1 MPRAFDF
8 PGGIHPPERK
18 CRSNQVALIEA
29 PLPSRVIL
37 PLQQHRGQP
46 ATPCVVAGELV
57 KTGSVIA
64 KREGMISSNL
74 HASIS
79 GTVTEVTTAQITIEG
94 DGQDEW
100 FRLPSLDWHNAGRHE
115 LLERL
120 NESGTVG
127 LGGAGFPSH
136 IKARV
141 VEQPAIHT
149 LVINAA
155 ECEPYIT
162 VDDLTLRHYPSEVI
176 EGAQIIAKL
185 CGAQQ
190 IVIGIEDNK
199 AEAIEALQHALLDDF
214 PHAPSN
220 SHSVNV
226 ELKVIA
232 TRYPSGGE
240 RQLIKKLLDLN
251 VASDGLPA
259 DVGVLCHNPGTL
271 LAILHAVRDG
281 QPLISR
287 IVTLTGEA
295 ISQPGNRWV
304 RLGMSVKELLAQAG
318 LKPSALHQVIQG
330 GPMMGT
336 PLLTLDT
343 PVTKLTNCLIAAT
356 FDELPPAPAESPCIR
371 CGECESVCPVALLPQ
386 QLHWYARAQDDTKLE
401 RYHLFDCIECG
412 ACSYVC
418 PSHIPLVTDYREAK
432 ERLRLQRIEAVKA
445 EHAKHRFEFRQA
457 RLAREEAEKQ
467 ARRDARKAQSRR
479 TPSEAVTAS
488 NGQPDLRGLRIAHAA
503 AKASVKKAE
512 KTLARVAQ
520 EDPKQALD
528 DLEMQLLTAQEN
540 LKAAEYQ
547 LAQAREQQ
555 SLDSANKESP

>member
-1 MPRAFDF
+1 MSSAFDF

-18 CRSNQVALIEA
+18 RLSNQAALSDA

-37 PLQQHRGQP
+37 PLQQHSGQ
-46 ATPCVVAGELV
+46 AASPCVMPGDWV
-57 KTGSVIA
+57 KAGSVIA
-64 KREGMISSNL
+64 NREGMISSNL

-79 GTVTEVTTAQITIEG
+79 GAVAEVSATHITIEG
-94 DGQDEW
+94 DGRDDWQ
-100 FRLPSLDWHNAGRHE
+100 RLPTLDWRHAE
-115 LLERL
+115 PAVLLERL
-120 NESGTVG
+120 NDSGIVG
-127 LGGAGFPSH
+127 LGGAGFPTH

-141 VEQPAIHT
+141 VEQHTIQT

-162 VDDLTLRHYPSEVI
+162 ADDLTLRHYAREVL
-176 EGAQIIAKL
+176 EGAQIMAKL
-185 CGAQQ
+185 CGAPH

-199 AEAIEALQHALLDDF
+199 PEAVDALRHALQHALPDSQPITFALT
-214 PHAPSN
+214 
-220 SHSVNV
+220 
-226 ELKVIA
+226 VIP

-240 RQLIKKLLDLN
+240 RQLIKKLLDLD
-251 VASDGLPA
+251 VPSGGLPA

-271 LAILHAVRDG
+271 LAVLHAVRDG
-281 QPLISR
+281 QPLVAR
-287 IVTLTGEA
+287 VVTLTGEA
-295 ISQPGNRWV
+295 IAQPGNRWV
-304 RLGMSVKELLAQAG
+304 RLGTSVKYLLEQAG
-318 LKPSALHQVIQG
+318 LNHAALHQVIQG
-330 GPMMGT
+330 GPMMGSV
-336 PLLTLDT
+336 LLTLDT

-356 FDELPPAPAESPCIR
+356 LEELPPSPAESPCIR

-386 QLHWYARAQDDTKLE
+386 QLHWYARAKDDTKMQ

-418 PSHIPLVTDYREAK
+418 PSHIPLVDDYREAK
-432 ERLRLQRIEAVKA
+432 SRIRLQRIEAVKA

-467 ARRDARKAQSRR
+467 ARREARQAQPRR
-479 TPSEAVTAS
+479 TSINPAASSEKV
-488 NGQPDLRGLRIAHAA
+488 DVRGLRIAHAA

-520 EDPKQALD
+520 EDPKQPLD
-528 DLEMQLLTAQEN
+528 DLEMQLATAQEN
-540 LKAAEYQ
+540 LQAAELQ

-555 SLDSANKESP
+555 AADNPAPAPSKDSS

>member
-1 MPRAFDF
+1 MASAFDF
-8 PGGIHPPERK
+8 PGGIYPPERK
-18 CRSNQVALIEA
+18 QRSNQSALIEA
-29 PLPSRVIL
+29 PLPSRVTL
-37 PLQQHRGQP
+37 PLQQHSGQP
-46 ATPCVVAGELV
+46 ATPCVSAGDTV
-57 KTGSVIA
+57 KVGSVIA
-64 KREGMISSNL
+64 KREGMISSAL

-79 GTVTEVTTAQITIEG
+79 GTVSEVSTTQITIEG

-100 FRLPSLDWHNAGRHE
+100 QRLPSLDWRIADTAA

-120 NESGTVG
+120 NESGIVG
-127 LGGAGFPSH
+127 LGGAGFPTH

-141 VEQPAIHT
+141 VEQHAIHN

-162 VDDLTLRHYPSEVI
+162 ADDLTLRHYANEVL
-176 EGAQIIAKL
+176 EGAQIIAKM

-199 AEAIEALQHALLDDF
+199 PEAIGALKQALT
-214 PHAPSN
+214 N
-220 SHSVNV
+220 SQPIPV
-226 ELKVIA
+226 ELTVIA

-251 VASDGLPA
+251 VPSDGLPA

-281 QPLISR
+281 QPLVSR
-287 IVTLTGEA
+287 VVTLTGEA
-295 ISQPGNRWV
+295 ITQPGNRWV
-304 RLGMSVKELLAQAG
+304 RLGTSVRELLEQAG
-318 LKPSALHQVIQG
+318 LNTPALQQVIQG
-330 GPMMGT
+330 GPMMGS

-356 FDELPPAPAESPCIR
+356 LEELPPPPAESPCIR

-386 QLHWYARAQDDTKLE
+386 QLHWYARAQDDAKLE

-418 PSHIPLVTDYREAK
+418 PSHIPLVVDYREAK
-432 ERLRLQRIEAVKA
+432 NRLRLQRIETAKA

-467 ARRDARKAQSRR
+467 ARKQARQAQQRR
-479 TPSEAVTAS
+479 PTHTAAAS
-488 NGQPDLRGLRIAHAA
+488 GEKVDLRGLRIAHAA

-520 EDPKQALD
+520 EDPKQSLD
-528 DLEMQLLTAQEN
+528 DLEMQLATAQEN
-540 LKAAEYQ
+540 LKAAELQ
-547 LAQAREQQ
+547 LSQARDQRSSE
-555 SLDSANKESP
+555 ESP

>member
-1 MPRAFDF
+1 MSNAFDF
-8 PGGIHPPERK
+8 PGGIYPPERK
-18 CRSNQVALIEA
+18 QRSNQSALIET
-29 PLPSRVIL
+29 PLPRRVTL
-37 PLQQHRGQP
+37 PLQQHSGQP
-46 ATPCVVAGELV
+46 AKPCVAQGNAV
-57 KTGSVIA
+57 KVGSVIA
-64 KREGMISSNL
+64 KREGMVSSAL

-79 GTVTEVTTAQITIEG
+79 GTVSEVSTTQISIEG

-100 FRLPSLDWHNAGRHE
+100 LRLPPLVWQNVEPHA

-120 NESGTVG
+120 NESGIVG
-127 LGGAGFPSH
+127 LGGAGFPTH

-141 VEQPAIHT
+141 VEQHTIHT

-162 VDDLTLRHYPSEVI
+162 ADDLTLRHYANEVL

-185 CGAQQ
+185 CGAQH

-199 AEAIEALQHALLDDF
+199 PEAIDALKQALT
-214 PHAPSN
+214 N
-220 SHSVNV
+220 SQPVPV
-226 ELKVIA
+226 ELAVIA

-251 VASDGLPA
+251 VPSGGLPA

-281 QPLISR
+281 QPLVSR
-287 IVTLTGEA
+287 VVTLTGEA
-295 ISQPGNRWV
+295 ITQPGNRWV
-304 RLGMSVKELLAQAG
+304 RLGTSVRELLEQAG
-318 LKPSALHQVIQG
+318 LNTPELHQVIQG

-356 FDELPPAPAESPCIR
+356 LEELPPPPAESPCIR

-386 QLHWYARAQDDTKLE
+386 QLHWYARAQDDAKLE

-418 PSHIPLVTDYREAK
+418 PSHIPLVVDYREAK
-432 ERLRLQRIEAVKA
+432 SRLRLQRIETAKA

-467 ARRDARKAQSRR
+467 ARKQARQAQQRR
-479 TPSEAVTAS
+479 PSNTAATNS
-488 NGQPDLRGLRIAHAA
+488 EKVDLRGLRIAHAA

-520 EDPKQALD
+520 EDPKQSLD
-528 DLEMQLLTAQEN
+528 DLEMQLATAQEN
-540 LKAAEYQ
+540 LKAAELQ
-547 LAQAREQQ
+547 LAQARKQQ
-555 SLDSANKESP
+555 SNEESL

>member
-1 MPRAFDF
+1 MSNAFDF
-8 PGGIHPPERK
+8 PGGIYPPERK
-18 CRSNQVALIEA
+18 QRSNQSALIEA
-29 PLPSRVIL
+29 PLPRRVTL
-37 PLQQHRGQP
+37 PLQQHSGQP
-46 ATPCVVAGELV
+46 AKSCVAQGNAV
-57 KTGSVIA
+57 KVGSVIA
-64 KREGMISSNL
+64 KREGMVSSAL

-79 GTVTEVTTAQITIEG
+79 GTVSEVSTTQISIEG

-100 FRLPSLDWHNAGRHE
+100 LRLPPLVWQNVEPHA

-120 NESGTVG
+120 NESGIVG
-127 LGGAGFPSH
+127 LGGAGFPTH

-141 VEQPAIHT
+141 VEQHTIHT

-162 VDDLTLRHYPSEVI
+162 ADDLTLRHYANEVL

-185 CGAQQ
+185 CGAQH

-199 AEAIEALQHALLDDF
+199 PEAIDALKQALT
-214 PHAPSN
+214 N
-220 SHSVNV
+220 SQPVPV
-226 ELKVIA
+226 ELAVIA

-251 VASDGLPA
+251 VPSGGLPA

-281 QPLISR
+281 QPLVSR
-287 IVTLTGEA
+287 VVTLTGEA
-295 ISQPGNRWV
+295 ITRPGNRWV
-304 RLGMSVKELLAQAG
+304 RLGTSVRELLEQAG
-318 LKPSALHQVIQG
+318 LNTPELHQVIQG

-343 PVTKLTNCLIAAT
+343 PVSKLTNCLIAAT
-356 FDELPPAPAESPCIR
+356 LEELPPPPAESPCIR

-386 QLHWYARAQDDTKLE
+386 QLHWYARAQDDAKLE

-418 PSHIPLVTDYREAK
+418 PSHIPLVVDYREAK
-432 ERLRLQRIEAVKA
+432 SRLRLQRIETAKA

-467 ARRDARKAQSRR
+467 ARKQARQAQQRR
-479 TPSEAVTAS
+479 PSNTAATNS
-488 NGQPDLRGLRIAHAA
+488 EKIDLRGLRIAHAA

-520 EDPKQALD
+520 EDPKQSLD
-528 DLEMQLLTAQEN
+528 DLEMQLATAQEN
-540 LKAAEYQ
+540 LKAAELQ

-555 SLDSANKESP
+555 SSEESP

>member
-1 MPRAFDF
+1 MSNAFDF
-8 PGGIHPPERK
+8 PGGIYPPERK
-18 CRSNQVALIEA
+18 QRSNQSALIEA
-29 PLPSRVIL
+29 PLPRWVTL
-37 PLQQHRGQP
+37 PLQQHSGQP
-46 ATPCVVAGELV
+46 ATPCVSAGDTVKVGSLV
-57 KTGSVIA
+57 A
-64 KREGMISSNL
+64 KREGMISSDL

-79 GTVTEVTTAQITIEG
+79 GTVSEVSATHINIDG

-100 FRLPSLDWHNAGRHE
+100 LRLPPLAWQHVEPHA

-120 NESGTVG
+120 NESGIVG
-127 LGGAGFPSH
+127 LGGAGFPTH

-141 VEQPAIHT
+141 VEQHTIHT

-162 VDDLTLRHYPSEVI
+162 ADDLTLRHHAKEVL
-176 EGAQIIAKL
+176 EGAQIVAKL
-185 CGAQQ
+185 CGAQH

-199 AEAIEALQHALLDDF
+199 AEAIDALKQALT
-214 PHAPSN
+214 N
-220 SHSVNV
+220 SQPVPV
-226 ELKVIA
+226 ELTVIA

-251 VASDGLPA
+251 VPSDGLPA

-281 QPLISR
+281 QPLVSR
-287 IVTLTGEA
+287 VVTLTGEA

-304 RLGMSVKELLAQAG
+304 RLGTSVRELLEQAG
-318 LKPSALHQVIQG
+318 LNTPALHQVIQG
-330 GPMMGT
+330 GPMMGS

-356 FDELPPAPAESPCIR
+356 LEELPPPPAESPCIR

-386 QLHWYARAQDDTKLE
+386 QLHWYARAQDDAKLE

-418 PSHIPLVTDYREAK
+418 PSHIPLVVDYREAK
-432 ERLRLQRIEAVKA
+432 SRIRLQRIEAAKA

-467 ARRDARKAQSRR
+467 ARKQARQAQQRR
-479 TPSEAVTAS
+479 PTNTATAS
-488 NGQPDLRGLRIAHAA
+488 GEKVDLRGLRIAHAA

-520 EDPKQALD
+520 EDPKQSLD
-528 DLEMQLLTAQEN
+528 DLEMQLATAQEN
-540 LKAAEYQ
+540 LKAAELQ

-555 SLDSANKESP
+555 SSEESS

>member
-1 MPRAFDF
+1 MSSAFDF
-8 PGGIHPPERK
+8 PGGIYPPERK
-18 CRSNQVALIEA
+18 QRSNQAALVSA
-29 PLPSRVIL
+29 PLPMRVTL
-37 PLQQHRGQP
+37 PLQQNSGQ
-46 ATPCVVAGELV
+46 ASTPCVAVGEQV
-57 KTGSVIA
+57 YVGSIIA
-64 KREGMISSNL
+64 RREGMISSNL

-79 GTVTEVTTAQITIEG
+79 GVIAAVSASHIIIEG
-94 DGQDEW
+94 DGQDTW
-100 FRLPSLDWHNAGRHE
+100 QRLPSLDWPHSAPAE

-120 NESGTVG
+120 NESGIVG
-127 LGGAGFPSH
+127 LGGAGFPTSV
-136 IKARV
+136 KARV
-141 VEQPAIHT
+141 VEQHVIHT

-162 VDDLTLRHYPSEVI
+162 ADDLTLRHHPTEVL
-176 EGAQIIAKL
+176 EGAQILAKL

-190 IVIGIEDNK
+190 ILIGIEDNK
-199 AEAIEALQHALLDDF
+199 PEAIKALNKAL
-214 PHAPSN
+214 PN
-220 SHSVNV
+220 SQPVPV
-226 ELKVIA
+226 ALKVVA

-240 RQLIKKLLDLN
+240 RQLIKRLLNLN
-251 VASDGLPA
+251 VPSGGLPA

-271 LAILHAVRDG
+271 LAALQAVRDG
-281 QPLISR
+281 QPLVSR
-287 IVTLTGEA
+287 VVTLTGEA
-295 ISQPGNRWV
+295 LTQPGNRWV
-304 RLGMSVKELLAQAG
+304 RLGTSVKELLTQAG
-318 LKPSALHQVIQG
+318 LDQTSVAQVIQG

-356 FDELPPAPAESPCIR
+356 IAELPPAPAESPCIR

-386 QLHWYARAQDDTKLE
+386 QLHWYARAKDDAKME

-418 PSHIPLVTDYREAK
+418 PSHIPLVEDYREAK
-432 ERLRLQRIEAVKA
+432 GRIRLQRIESVKA

-467 ARRDARKAQSRR
+467 ARREARQAQNRR
-479 TPSEAVTAS
+479 PHSHASTENSEKV
-488 NGQPDLRGLRIAHAA
+488 DLRGLRIAHAA

-520 EDPKQALD
+520 EDPKQPLD
-528 DLEMQLLTAQEN
+528 DLEMQLATAQEN
-540 LKAAEYQ
+540 LRAAELQ

-555 SLDSANKESP
+555 PSKESS

>member
-1 MPRAFDF
+1 MPSAYDF
-8 PGGIHPPERK
+8 PGGIYPPERK
-18 CRSNQVALIEA
+18 QRSSQATLIEA
-29 PLPSRVIL
+29 PLPSRVTL
-37 PLQQHRGQP
+37 PLQQHSGQP
-46 ATPCVVAGELV
+46 ATPCVASGDRV
-57 KTGSVIA
+57 KVGSVIA
-64 KREGMISSNL
+64 NREGMISSNL

-94 DGQDEW
+94 DGQDEL
-100 FRLPSLDWHNAGRHE
+100 FRLPSLDWRSTGRQE

-120 NESGTVG
+120 NESGIVG
-127 LGGAGFPSH
+127 LGGAGFPSY

-141 VEQPAIHT
+141 VERHAIAT

-162 VDDLTLRHYPSEVI
+162 ADDLALRHYPGEI
-176 EGAQIIAKL
+176 LEGAQIIAKL
-185 CGAQQ
+185 CGAQH

-199 AEAIEALQHALLDDF
+199 PEAIEALQQALRDSQ
-214 PHAPSN
+214 PVP
-220 SHSVNV
+220 V
-226 ELKVIA
+226 ELTVIP

-251 VASDGLPA
+251 VPSGGLPA

-281 QPLISR
+281 QPLVSR

-295 ISQPGNRWV
+295 IAQPGNRWV
-304 RLGMSVKELLAQAG
+304 RLGTSIKELLAEAG
-318 LKPSALHQVIQG
+318 VNHSALNQVIQG

-356 FDELPPAPAESPCIR
+356 LDELPPSPVEAPCIR

-418 PSHIPLVTDYREAK
+418 PSHIPLVVDYREAK
-432 ERLRLQRIEAVKA
+432 SRIRLQRIEATKA

-467 ARRDARKAQSRR
+467 ARKQARQAQQRR
-479 TPSEAVTAS
+479 PSNAATSSSEKV
-488 NGQPDLRGLRIAHAA
+488 DLRGLRIAHAA

-520 EDPKQALD
+520 EDPKQSLD
-528 DLEMQLLTAQEN
+528 DLEMQLATAQEN
-540 LKAAEYQ
+540 LKAAEWQ

-555 SLDSANKESP
+555 SPDSASKESP

>member
-1 MPRAFDF
+1 MSNAFDF
-8 PGGIHPPERK
+8 PGGIYPPERK
-18 CRSNQVALIEA
+18 QRSNQSALIEA
-29 PLPSRVIL
+29 PLPRRVTL
-37 PLQQHRGQP
+37 PLQQHSGQP
-46 ATPCVVAGELV
+46 AKPCVAQGNAV
-57 KTGSVIA
+57 KVGSVIA
-64 KREGMISSNL
+64 KREGMVSSAL

-79 GTVTEVTTAQITIEG
+79 GTVSEVSTTQISIEG

-100 FRLPSLDWHNAGRHE
+100 LRLPPLVWQNVEPHA

-120 NESGTVG
+120 NESGIVG
-127 LGGAGFPSH
+127 LGGAGFPTH

-141 VEQPAIHT
+141 VEQHTIHT

-162 VDDLTLRHYPSEVI
+162 ADDLTLRHYANEVL

-185 CGAQQ
+185 CGAQH

-199 AEAIEALQHALLDDF
+199 PEAIDALKQALT
-214 PHAPSN
+214 N
-220 SHSVNV
+220 SQPVPV
-226 ELKVIA
+226 ELAVIA

-251 VASDGLPA
+251 VPSGGLPA
-259 DVGVLCHNPGTL
+259 DVGVLCHNPSTL

-281 QPLISR
+281 QPLVSR
-287 IVTLTGEA
+287 VVTLTGEA
-295 ISQPGNRWV
+295 ITQPGNRWV
-304 RLGMSVKELLAQAG
+304 RLGTSVRELLEQAG
-318 LKPSALHQVIQG
+318 LNTPELHQVIQG

-356 FDELPPAPAESPCIR
+356 LEELPPPPAESPCIR

-386 QLHWYARAQDDTKLE
+386 QLHWYARAQDDAKLE

-418 PSHIPLVTDYREAK
+418 PSHIPLVVDYREAK
-432 ERLRLQRIEAVKA
+432 SRLRLQRIETAKA

-467 ARRDARKAQSRR
+467 ARKQARQAQQRR
-479 TPSEAVTAS
+479 PSNTAATNS
-488 NGQPDLRGLRIAHAA
+488 EKVDLRGLRIAHAA

-520 EDPKQALD
+520 EDPKQSLD
-528 DLEMQLLTAQEN
+528 DLEMQLATAQEN
-540 LKAAEYQ
+540 LKAAELQ

-555 SLDSANKESP
+555 SSEESP

>member
-1 MPRAFDF
+1 MSNAFDF
-8 PGGIHPPERK
+8 PGGIYPPERK
-18 CRSNQVALIEA
+18 QRSNQSALIEA
-29 PLPSRVIL
+29 PLPRRVTL
-37 PLQQHRGQP
+37 PLQQHSGQP
-46 ATPCVVAGELV
+46 ATPCVAQGNAV
-57 KTGSVIA
+57 KVGSVIA
-64 KREGMISSNL
+64 KREGMVSSAL

-79 GTVTEVTTAQITIEG
+79 GTVSEVSTTQISIDG

-100 FRLPSLDWHNAGRHE
+100 LRLPPLVWQNVEPHA

-120 NESGTVG
+120 NESGIVG
-127 LGGAGFPSH
+127 LGGAGFPTH

-141 VEQPAIHT
+141 VEQHTIHT

-162 VDDLTLRHYPSEVI
+162 ADDLTLRHHAKEVL

-185 CGAQQ
+185 CGAQH

-199 AEAIEALQHALLDDF
+199 PEAIGTLKQALT
-214 PHAPSN
+214 N
-220 SHSVNV
+220 SQPVPVVLN
-226 ELKVIA
+226 VIA

-251 VASDGLPA
+251 VPSDGLPA

-271 LAILHAVRDG
+271 LAILYAVRDG
-281 QPLISR
+281 QPLVSR
-287 IVTLTGEA
+287 VVTLTGEA
-295 ISQPGNRWV
+295 ITQPGNRWV
-304 RLGMSVKELLAQAG
+304 RLGTSVRELLEQAG
-318 LKPSALHQVIQG
+318 LNTPELHQVIQG
-330 GPMMGT
+330 GPMMGA

-356 FDELPPAPAESPCIR
+356 LEELPPPPAESPCIR

-386 QLHWYARAQDDTKLE
+386 QLHWYARAQDDAKLE

-418 PSHIPLVTDYREAK
+418 PSHIPLVVDYREAK
-432 ERLRLQRIEAVKA
+432 SRLRLQRIETAKA

-467 ARRDARKAQSRR
+467 ARKQARQAQQRR
-479 TPSEAVTAS
+479 PSNTAATNS
-488 NGQPDLRGLRIAHAA
+488 EKVDLRGLRIAHAA

-520 EDPKQALD
+520 EDPKQSLD
-528 DLEMQLLTAQEN
+528 DLEMQLATAQEN
-540 LKAAEYQ
+540 LKAAELQ

-555 SLDSANKESP
+555 SSEESP

>member
-1 MPRAFDF
+1 VWQNVEP
-8 PGGIHPPERK
+8 
-18 CRSNQVALIEA
+18 
-29 PLPSRVIL
+29 
-37 PLQQHRGQP
+37 
-46 ATPCVVAGELV
+46 
-57 KTGSVIA
+57 
-64 KREGMISSNL
+64 
-74 HASIS
+74 HA
-79 GTVTEVTTAQITIEG
+79 
-94 DGQDEW
+94 
-100 FRLPSLDWHNAGRHE
+100 

-120 NESGTVG
+120 NESGIVG
-127 LGGAGFPSH
+127 LGGAGFPTH

-141 VEQPAIHT
+141 VEQHTIHT

-162 VDDLTLRHYPSEVI
+162 ADDLTLRHYANEVL

-185 CGAQQ
+185 CGAQH

-199 AEAIEALQHALLDDF
+199 PEAIDALKQALT
-214 PHAPSN
+214 N
-220 SHSVNV
+220 SQPVPV
-226 ELKVIA
+226 ELAVIA

-251 VASDGLPA
+251 VPSGGLPA

-281 QPLISR
+281 QPLVSR
-287 IVTLTGEA
+287 VVTLTGEA
-295 ISQPGNRWV
+295 ITQPGNRWV
-304 RLGMSVKELLAQAG
+304 RLGTSVRELLEQAG
-318 LKPSALHQVIQG
+318 LNTPELHQVIQG

-356 FDELPPAPAESPCIR
+356 LEELPPPPAESPCIR

-386 QLHWYARAQDDTKLE
+386 QLHWYARAQDDAKLE

-418 PSHIPLVTDYREAK
+418 PSHIPLVVDYREAK
-432 ERLRLQRIEAVKA
+432 SRLRLQRIETAKA

-467 ARRDARKAQSRR
+467 ARKQARQAQQRR
-479 TPSEAVTAS
+479 PSNTAATNS
-488 NGQPDLRGLRIAHAA
+488 EKVDLRGLRIAHAA

-520 EDPKQALD
+520 EDPKQSLD
-528 DLEMQLLTAQEN
+528 DLEMQLATAQEN
-540 LKAAEYQ
+540 LKAAELQ

-555 SLDSANKESP
+555 SNEESP

>member
-1 MPRAFDF
+1 MASAFDF
-8 PGGIHPPERK
+8 PGGIYPPERK
-18 CRSNQVALIEA
+18 QRSNQTALVEA
-29 PLPSRVIL
+29 PLPRRVTL
-37 PLQQHRGQP
+37 ALRQHSGQA
-46 ATPCVVAGELV
+46 ATPCVAVGEPV
-57 KTGSVIA
+57 YVGSLIA

-79 GTVTEVTTAQITIEG
+79 GVVAEVTAAHLVIQG
-94 DGQDEW
+94 DGQDRW
-100 FRLPSLDWHNAGRHE
+100 QRLPSLDWQHSAPAE

-120 NESGTVG
+120 DESGIVG
-127 LGGAGFPSH
+127 LGGAGFPTS

-141 VEQPAIHT
+141 VEQHVIHT

-162 VDDLTLRHYPSEVI
+162 ADDLTLRHYANEVL
-176 EGAQIIAKL
+176 EGAQILAKL

-190 IVIGIEDNK
+190 ILIGIEDNK
-199 AEAIEALQHALLDDF
+199 SEAINALNKAL
-214 PHAPSN
+214 PN
-220 SHSVNV
+220 SQPVPV
-226 ELKVIA
+226 ELKVMA
-232 TRYPSGGE
+232 TRYPGGGE
-240 RQLIKKLLDLN
+240 RQLIKRLLNLN
-251 VASDGLPA
+251 VPSGGLPA

-271 LAILHAVRDG
+271 LAALQAVRDG
-281 QPLISR
+281 QPLVSR
-287 IVTLTGEA
+287 VVTLTGEA
-295 ISQPGNRWV
+295 LTQPGNRWV
-304 RLGMSVKELLAQAG
+304 RLGTCVKELLTQAG
-318 LKPSALHQVIQG
+318 LDQTSVAQVIQG

-356 FDELPPAPAESPCIR
+356 IAELPPAPAESPCIR

-386 QLHWYARAQDDTKLE
+386 QLHWYARAKDDAKME

-418 PSHIPLVTDYREAK
+418 PSHIPLVEDYRAAK
-432 ERLRLQRIEAVKA
+432 GRIRLQRIEFVKA

-467 ARRDARKAQSRR
+467 ARREARQAQNRRSNRDAL
-479 TPSEAVTAS
+479 TENSEKV
-488 NGQPDLRGLRIAHAA
+488 DLRGLRIAHAA

-520 EDPKQALD
+520 EDPKQPLD
-528 DLEMQLLTAQEN
+528 DLEMQLATAQEN
-540 LKAAEYQ
+540 LRATELQ

-555 SLDSANKESP
+555 PSKESS

>member
-1 MPRAFDF
+1 MSNAFDF
-8 PGGIHPPERK
+8 PGGIYPPERK
-18 CRSNQVALIEA
+18 QRSNQSALIEA
-29 PLPSRVIL
+29 PLPCRVTL
-37 PLQQHRGQP
+37 PLQQHSGQP
-46 ATPCVVAGELV
+46 ATPCVAQGNAV
-57 KTGSVIA
+57 KVGSVIA
-64 KREGMISSNL
+64 KREGMVSSAL

-79 GTVTEVTTAQITIEG
+79 GTVSEVSTTQISIDG

-100 FRLPSLDWHNAGRHE
+100 LRLPPLVWQNVEPHA

-120 NESGTVG
+120 NESGIVG
-127 LGGAGFPSH
+127 LGGAGFPTH

-141 VEQPAIHT
+141 VEQHTIHT

-162 VDDLTLRHYPSEVI
+162 ADDLTLRHHAKEVL

-185 CGAQQ
+185 CGAQH

-199 AEAIEALQHALLDDF
+199 PEAIGTLKQALT
-214 PHAPSN
+214 N
-220 SHSVNV
+220 SQPVPVVLN
-226 ELKVIA
+226 VIA

-251 VASDGLPA
+251 VPSDGLPA

-271 LAILHAVRDG
+271 LAILYAVRDG
-281 QPLISR
+281 QPLVSR
-287 IVTLTGEA
+287 VVTLTGEA
-295 ISQPGNRWV
+295 ITQPGNRWV
-304 RLGMSVKELLAQAG
+304 RLGTSVRELLEQAG
-318 LKPSALHQVIQG
+318 LNTPELHQVIQG
-330 GPMMGT
+330 GPMMGA

-356 FDELPPAPAESPCIR
+356 LEELPPPPAESPCIR

-386 QLHWYARAQDDTKLE
+386 QLHWYARAQDDAKLE

-418 PSHIPLVTDYREAK
+418 PSHIPLVVDYREAK
-432 ERLRLQRIEAVKA
+432 SRLRLQRIETAKA

-467 ARRDARKAQSRR
+467 ARKQARQAQQRR
-479 TPSEAVTAS
+479 PSNTAATNS
-488 NGQPDLRGLRIAHAA
+488 EKVDLRGLRIAHAA

-520 EDPKQALD
+520 EDPKQSLD
-528 DLEMQLLTAQEN
+528 DLEMQLATAQEN
-540 LKAAEYQ
+540 LNAAELQ

-555 SLDSANKESP
+555 SSEESP

>member
-1 MPRAFDF
+1 MSNAFDF
-8 PGGIHPPERK
+8 PGGIYPPERK
-18 CRSNQVALIEA
+18 QRSNQSALIEA
-29 PLPSRVIL
+29 PLPSRVTL
-37 PLQQHRGQP
+37 PLQQHSGQP
-46 ATPCVVAGELV
+46 ATPCVAQGDTV
-57 KTGSVIA
+57 KVGSVIA
-64 KREGMISSNL
+64 KREGMVSSAL

-79 GTVTEVTTAQITIEG
+79 GTVGEVSTTQISIDG
-94 DGQDEW
+94 DGQDAW
-100 FRLPSLDWHNAGRHE
+100 LRLPPLEWQYAEPHA

-120 NESGTVG
+120 NESGIVG
-127 LGGAGFPSH
+127 LGGAGFPAH

-141 VEQPAIHT
+141 VERHTIDT

-162 VDDLTLRHYPSEVI
+162 ADDLTLRHYANEVL
-176 EGAQIIAKL
+176 EGAQITAKL
-185 CGAQQ
+185 CGAQH

-199 AEAIEALQHALLDDF
+199 PEAIDALKQALT
-214 PHAPSN
+214 N
-220 SHSVNV
+220 SQPVPV
-226 ELKVIA
+226 ELTVIA

-251 VASDGLPA
+251 VPSGGLPA

-281 QPLISR
+281 QPLVSR
-287 IVTLTGEA
+287 TVTLTGEA
-295 ISQPGNRWV
+295 ITQPGNRWV
-304 RLGMSVKELLAQAG
+304 RLGTSVRELLEQTG
-318 LKPSALHQVIQG
+318 LNTSELHQVIQG

-356 FDELPPAPAESPCIR
+356 LEELPPPPAESPCIR

-386 QLHWYARAQDDTKLE
+386 QLHWYARAQDDAKLE

-418 PSHIPLVTDYREAK
+418 PSHIPLVVDYREAK
-432 ERLRLQRIEAVKA
+432 SRIRLQRIEATKA

-467 ARRDARKAQSRR
+467 ARKQARQAQQRR
-479 TPSEAVTAS
+479 PSNTAATNS
-488 NGQPDLRGLRIAHAA
+488 EKVDLRGLRIAHAA

-520 EDPKQALD
+520 EDPKQSLD
-528 DLEMQLLTAQEN
+528 DLEMQLATAQEN
-540 LKAAEYQ
+540 LKAAELQ

-555 SLDSANKESP
+555 SSEESS

>member
-1 MPRAFDF
+1 MSNAFDF
-8 PGGIHPPERK
+8 PGGIYPPERK
-18 CRSNQVALIEA
+18 QRSNQSALIEA
-29 PLPSRVIL
+29 PLPRRVTL
-37 PLQQHRGQP
+37 PLQQHSGQP
-46 ATPCVVAGELV
+46 AKPCVAQGNAV
-57 KTGSVIA
+57 KVGSVIA
-64 KREGMISSNL
+64 KREGMVSSAL

-79 GTVTEVTTAQITIEG
+79 GTVSEVSTTQISIEG

-100 FRLPSLDWHNAGRHE
+100 LRLPPLVWQNVEPHA

-120 NESGTVG
+120 NESGIVG
-127 LGGAGFPSH
+127 LGGAGFPTH

-141 VEQPAIHT
+141 VEQHTIHT

-162 VDDLTLRHYPSEVI
+162 ADDLTLRHYANEVL

-185 CGAQQ
+185 CGAQH

-199 AEAIEALQHALLDDF
+199 PEAIDALKQALT
-214 PHAPSN
+214 N
-220 SHSVNV
+220 SQPVPV
-226 ELKVIA
+226 ELAVIA

-251 VASDGLPA
+251 VPSGGLPA

-281 QPLISR
+281 QPLVSR
-287 IVTLTGEA
+287 VVTLTGEA
-295 ISQPGNRWV
+295 ITQPGNRWV
-304 RLGMSVKELLAQAG
+304 RLGTSVRELLEQAG
-318 LKPSALHQVIQG
+318 LNTPELHQVIQG

-356 FDELPPAPAESPCIR
+356 LEELPPPPAESPCIR

-386 QLHWYARAQDDTKLE
+386 QLHWYARAQDDAKLE

-418 PSHIPLVTDYREAK
+418 PSHIPLVVDYREAK
-432 ERLRLQRIEAVKA
+432 SRLRLQRIEAAKA

-467 ARRDARKAQSRR
+467 ARKQARQAQQRR
-479 TPSEAVTAS
+479 PSNTAATNS
-488 NGQPDLRGLRIAHAA
+488 EKVDLRGLRIAHAA

-520 EDPKQALD
+520 EDPKQSLD
-528 DLEMQLLTAQEN
+528 DLEMQLATAQEN
-540 LKAAEYQ
+540 LKAAELQ

-555 SLDSANKESP
+555 SSEESP

>member
-1 MPRAFDF
+1 MSNAFDF
-8 PGGIHPPERK
+8 PGGIYPPERK
-18 CRSNQVALIEA
+18 QRSNQSALIEA
-29 PLPSRVIL
+29 PLPRRVTL
-37 PLQQHRGQP
+37 PLQQHSGQP
-46 ATPCVVAGELV
+46 AKPCVAQGNAV
-57 KTGSVIA
+57 KVGSVIA
-64 KREGMISSNL
+64 KREGMVSSAL

-79 GTVTEVTTAQITIEG
+79 GTVSEVSTTQISIEG

-100 FRLPSLDWHNAGRHE
+100 LRLPPLVWQNVEPHA

-120 NESGTVG
+120 NESGIVG
-127 LGGAGFPSH
+127 LGGAGFPTH

-141 VEQPAIHT
+141 VEQHTIHT

-162 VDDLTLRHYPSEVI
+162 ADDLTLRHYANEVL

-185 CGAQQ
+185 CGAQH

-199 AEAIEALQHALLDDF
+199 PEAIDALKQALT
-214 PHAPSN
+214 N
-220 SHSVNV
+220 SQPVPV
-226 ELKVIA
+226 ELAVIA

-251 VASDGLPA
+251 VPSGGLPA

-281 QPLISR
+281 QPLVSR
-287 IVTLTGEA
+287 VVTLTGEA
-295 ISQPGNRWV
+295 ITQPGNRWV
-304 RLGMSVKELLAQAG
+304 RLGTSVRELLEQAG
-318 LKPSALHQVIQG
+318 LNTPELHQVIQG
-330 GPMMGT
+330 GPMMGA

-356 FDELPPAPAESPCIR
+356 LEELPPPPAESPCIR

-386 QLHWYARAQDDTKLE
+386 QLHWYARAQDDAKLE

-418 PSHIPLVTDYREAK
+418 PSHIPLVVDYREAK
-432 ERLRLQRIEAVKA
+432 SRLRLQRIETAKA

-467 ARRDARKAQSRR
+467 ARKQARQAQQRR
-479 TPSEAVTAS
+479 PSNTAATNS
-488 NGQPDLRGLRIAHAA
+488 EKVDLRGLRIAHAA

-520 EDPKQALD
+520 EDPKQSLD
-528 DLEMQLLTAQEN
+528 DLEMQLATAQEN
-540 LKAAEYQ
+540 LKAAELQ

-555 SLDSANKESP
+555 SSEESP